1 MVLRRI
7 TVYKFNLYALLNH
20 ALENIWLTRSHYTIH
35 QEVSIAHV
43 FQGNECCNDLFYNGR
58 LDFVVYEKHETTE
71 LPILAIELNDKEHCE
86 GEVVQNRDRKKKA
99 IRDEHDLQLI
109 RVENSYARRYQHIKE
124 ILINFFSIA
133 H

>member
-1 MVLRRI
+1 MSI
-7 TVYKFNLYALLNH
+7 T
-20 ALENIWLTRSHYTIH
+20 
-35 QEVSIAHV
+35 HV

-99 IRDEHDLQLI
+99 IYDEHDLQLI